1 MIAIEH
7 LDANS
12 MMTVSLVQG
21 CGEGN
26 SDDEVYKNASQAMAS
41 NKTTKRSDLAPPPK
55 PAKETADVDA
65 GRQPRTLGW
74 LVLIVGACST
84 WYWYRPLPKSDTETV
99 HSTIPNN
106 WPTSQSGPRSLWT
119 DDGLIVPSLDDIKLN
134 NAVDRLSPPAQ
145 SSEDSQLVGTPNVS
159 VIPWEDTR
167 KDFRDV
173 LRTEILPRLPIEPA
187 VTSVPIDSKPPTW
200 TQDEPNSLS
209 AKAPRDGEAKWPDA
223 GYVPEQVVQKA
234 KQKQAN
240 KITTKIP
247 QLLETGMR
255 SIRTSEEISEEIETA
270 EPGNASNSSG
280 LEPIPQEPAVPRQ
293 PNFIRQPTKK

>member
-1 MIAIEH
+1 
-7 LDANS
+7 
-12 MMTVSLVQG
+12 MTS
-21 CGEGN
+21 
-26 SDDEVYKNASQAMAS
+26 STRTHPKKMTRK
-41 NKTTKRSDLAPPPK
+41 KTTKRNDLAPPPK
-55 PAKETADVDA
+55 LATKESQVDA

-84 WYWYRPLPKSDTETV
+84 WYWYRPLPKSVTETV

-106 WPTSQSGPRSLWT
+106 WPTQSGPRSLWT
-119 DDGLIVPSLDDIKLN
+119 DDGLIVPSIDDIKFN
-134 NAVDRLSPPAQ
+134 NSVDRLGPLAP
-145 SSEDSQLVGTPNVS
+145 SSEDSPLVGTPNVS

-173 LRTEILPRLPIEPA
+173 LRAEILPRLPIEPL

-200 TQDEPNSLS
+200 TPDDPSSLS
-209 AKAPRDGEAKWPDA
+209 GKTSKEAAKDRDAKWPDA
-223 GYVPEQVVQKA
+223 GYVPEQVVQKV

-255 SIRTSEEISEEIETA
+255 SIRTSEEIETA
-270 EPGNASNSSG
+270 GRGDVSNQSG
-280 LEPIPQEPAVPRQ
+280 LDSIPQEQAVPRQ

>member
-1 MIAIEH
+1 
-7 LDANS
+7 
-12 MMTVSLVQG
+12 MTS
-21 CGEGN
+21 
-26 SDDEVYKNASQAMAS
+26 STRTHPKKMTRK
-41 NKTTKRSDLAPPPK
+41 KTTKRSDLAPPPK
-55 PAKETADVDA
+55 RTPEESQVEP

-74 LVLIVGACST
+74 FVLIVGACST
-84 WYWYRPLPKSDTETV
+84 WYWYRPLPKSVTETV

-106 WPTSQSGPRSLWT
+106 WPTSQSGPRNLWT
-119 DDGLIVPSLDDIKLN
+119 DDGLIAPSIDDIKFH
-134 NAVDRLSPPAQ
+134 NAVDRLNPSAPNSDNSP
-145 SSEDSQLVGTPNVS
+145 LVGTPNVS

-173 LRTEILPRLPIEPA
+173 LRAEVLPRLPVEPL

-200 TQDEPNSLS
+200 TTNDQSSLPP
-209 AKAPRDGEAKWPDA
+209 KASKEASKDREAKWPDA

-247 QLLETGMR
+247 PLLETGMR
-255 SIRTSEEISEEIETA
+255 SIRTSEEIETA
-270 EPGNASNSSG
+270 GQGDVSNPAR
-280 LEPIPQEPAVPRQ
+280 LESNPQEPAVPRQ

>member
-1 MIAIEH
+1 
-7 LDANS
+7 
-12 MMTVSLVQG
+12 MMTVSFVQG
-21 CGEGN
+21 CGQGN
-26 SDDEVYKNASQAMAS
+26 SNDQLYKTHPKKMTRK
-41 NKTTKRSDLAPPPK
+41 KTTKRNDLAPPPK
-55 PAKETADVDA
+55 TATAQSQVDA

-74 LVLIVGACST
+74 FVLIVGACST
-84 WYWYRPLPKSDTETV
+84 WYWYRPLPKSVTETV
-99 HSTIPNN
+99 HSTIPND

-119 DDGLIVPSLDDIKLN
+119 DDGLIVPSIDDIKFH
-134 NAVDRLSPPAQ
+134 NAVDRLGPPAP
-145 SSEDSQLVGTPNVS
+145 SSDNSPLVGTPNVS

-173 LRTEILPRLPIEPA
+173 LRAEVLPRLPVEPL

-200 TQDEPNSLS
+200 TPDDQNSLS
-209 AKAPRDGEAKWPDA
+209 PKASKDREAKWPDA

-255 SIRTSEEISEEIETA
+255 SIRTSEEIETA
-270 EPGNASNSSG
+270 GRGDVSNPSG
-280 LEPIPQEPAVPRQ
+280 LESIPQEPAVPRQ

>member
-1 MIAIEH
+1 
-7 LDANS
+7 
-12 MMTVSLVQG
+12 MTS
-21 CGEGN
+21 
-26 SDDEVYKNASQAMAS
+26 STRTHPKKMTRK
-41 NKTTKRSDLAPPPK
+41 KTAKRSDLAPPPK
-55 PAKETADVDA
+55 RTPEESQVEP

-74 LVLIVGACST
+74 FVLIVGACST
-84 WYWYRPLPKSDTETV
+84 WYWYRPLPKSVTETV

-106 WPTSQSGPRSLWT
+106 WPTSQSGPRNLWT
-119 DDGLIVPSLDDIKLN
+119 DDGLIVPSIDDIKFH
-134 NAVDRLSPPAQ
+134 NAVDRLGPPAPN
-145 SSEDSQLVGTPNVS
+145 SDNSPLVGTPNVS

-173 LRTEILPRLPIEPA
+173 LRAEVLPRLPVEPL

-200 TQDEPNSLS
+200 TPDDQSSLS
-209 AKAPRDGEAKWPDA
+209 PKASKEASKDRDAKWPDA

-255 SIRTSEEISEEIETA
+255 SIRTSEEIETA
-270 EPGNASNSSG
+270 GRGDASNPSG
-280 LEPIPQEPAVPRQ
+280 PDPIPQEPAVPRQ

>member
-1 MIAIEH
+1 
-7 LDANS
+7 
-12 MMTVSLVQG
+12 MTR
-21 CGEGN
+21 
-26 SDDEVYKNASQAMAS
+26 K
-41 NKTTKRSDLAPPPK
+41 KTAKRSDLAPPPK
-55 PAKETADVDA
+55 HAPAQSQIEP

-84 WYWYRPLPKSDTETV
+84 WYWYRPLPKSVTETV

-106 WPTSQSGPRSLWT
+106 WQTSPSGTRSLWT
-119 DDGLIVPSLDDIKLN
+119 DDGLIAPSIDDIKFI
-134 NAVDRLSPPAQ
+134 NAVDRLGPPAP
-145 SSEDSQLVGTPNVS
+145 SSEDSPLVGTPNVS

-173 LRTEILPRLPIEPA
+173 LRAEVLPRLPVEPL
-187 VTSVPIDSKPPTW
+187 VTSVPIDSKPPIW
-200 TQDEPNSLS
+200 TPDDQSSLS
-209 AKAPRDGEAKWPDA
+209 PKTSKEGEAKWPDA

-247 QLLETGMR
+247 PLLETGMR
-255 SIRTSEEISEEIETA
+255 SIRTSEENETGGRA
-270 EPGNASNSSG
+270 EVSNQAGPDS
-280 LEPIPQEPAVPRQ
+280 IPQEPAVPRQ

>member
-1 MIAIEH
+1 VAKEIQ
-7 LDANS
+7 
-12 MMTVSLVQG
+12 MTS
-21 CGEGN
+21 
-26 SDDEVYKNASQAMAS
+26 STKTHPKKMTRK
-41 NKTTKRSDLAPPPK
+41 KTTKRSDLAPPPK
-55 PAKETADVDA
+55 TAPEKSQVDA

-74 LVLIVGACST
+74 FVLIVGACST
-84 WYWYRPLPKSDTETV
+84 WYWYRPLPKTVTETV

-119 DDGLIVPSLDDIKLN
+119 DDGLIVPSIDDIKFH
-134 NAVDRLSPPAQ
+134 NAVDRLGPLAPNSDNSP
-145 SSEDSQLVGTPNVS
+145 LVGTPNVS

-173 LRTEILPRLPIEPA
+173 LRAEVLPRLPVEPL

-200 TQDEPNSLS
+200 TPDDKNSLS
-209 AKAPRDGEAKWPDA
+209 PKASKEASKDRETKWPDA
-223 GYVPEQVVQKA
+223 GYVPEQVVQKV

-255 SIRTSEEISEEIETA
+255 SIRTSEEIETA
-270 EPGNASNSSG
+270 GRGDVSNPSG
-280 LEPIPQEPAVPRQ
+280 LVSIPQEPAVPRQ